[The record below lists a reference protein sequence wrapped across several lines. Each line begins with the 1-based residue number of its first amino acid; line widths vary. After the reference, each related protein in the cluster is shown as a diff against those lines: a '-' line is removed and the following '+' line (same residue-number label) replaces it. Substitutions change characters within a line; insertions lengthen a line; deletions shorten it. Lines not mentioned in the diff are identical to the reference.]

1 MKVPSARSWLGLG
14 LPLLLLLLMTVNI
27 EWLAPLF
34 RHFVDERA
42 PAIYTRDSVFNL
54 LLWHLTA
61 VLLAIAAAT
70 LVALLGGIWVTR
82 AGGREFLPL
91 ARAIANLGQTFPPV
105 AVLALAVPAL
115 GFGLTPTLVA
125 LFLYGMLPIYE
136 NTVTG
141 LQQVPER
148 VCEAARGMGM
158 SPRQQLW
165 SVELPLALPLI
176 VAGIRISLV
185 ISIGTATIGSTVAAK
200 GFGEVIIAGLLT
212 DNMAFVLQ
220 GGIMVALMAII
231 IDTLLQRLERRLSPA
246 VSRKL

>member
-1 MKVPSARSWLGLG
+1 MKKSAALTWLGLG
-14 LPLLLLLLMTVNI
+14 LPILLLLIMTINI

-34 RHFVDERA
+34 SYFVDEQT
-42 PAIYTRDSVFNL
+42 PAIYRRDSVFNL
-54 LLWHLTA
+54 LLWHLAA
-61 VLLAIAAAT
+61 VFIAIAAAT
-70 LVALLGGIWVTR
+70 LVALIGGIWVTR
-82 AGGREFLPL
+82 ASGREFLPL

-136 NTVTG
+136 NAVTG
-141 LQQVPER
+141 LQQVPSQ
-148 VCEAARGMGM
+148 VTDAARGMGM
-158 SPRQQLW
+158 TPRQQLW
-165 SVELPLALPLI
+165 SVELPLALPVI

-220 GGIMVALMAII
+220 GGIMVALIAII
-231 IDTLLQRLERRLSPA
+231 IDSILQRLERRLSPA
-246 VSRKL
+246 D

>member
-1 MKVPSARSWLGLG
+1 MKRPSARGWLGIG
-14 LPLLLLLLMTVNI
+14 LPLLMLLIMTLNMS
-27 EWLAPLF
+27 WLEPLF
-34 RHFVDERA
+34 RPLVDARA
-42 PAIYTRDSVFNL
+42 PAIYARDSFFNL
-54 LLWHLTA
+54 LFWHLTA
-61 VLLAIAAAT
+61 VFLAIAAAT
-70 LVALLGGIWVTR
+70 LVAVGGGILVTR
-82 AGGREFLPL
+82 AAGREFLPL

-125 LFLYGMLPIYE
+125 LFLYGMLPVYE

-141 LQQVPER
+141 LQQIPASVR
-148 VCEAARGMGM
+148 EAARGMGM

-165 SVELPLALPLI
+165 SVELPLALPNI
-176 VAGIRISLV
+176 IAGIRMSLV

-220 GGIMVALMAII
+220 GGIMVALVAILT
-231 IDTLLQRLERRLSPA
+231 DALFQRLERRMTPPA
-246 VSRKL
+246 

>member
-1 MKVPSARSWLGLG
+1 MIFPSVRGWLGVTI
-14 LPLLLLLLMTVNI
+14 PLLLLLLMTLKMP
-27 EWLAPLF
+27 WLEPLF
-34 RHFVDERA
+34 RPLVDERA
-42 PAIYTRDSVFNL
+42 PAIYARDSFLNL
-54 LLWHLTA
+54 LLWHLAA
-61 VLLAIAAAT
+61 VFIAIFGAS
-70 LVALLGGIWVTR
+70 LVALGGGIMVTR
-82 AGGREFLPL
+82 AAGREFLPL

-141 LQQVPER
+141 LQQVPAS
-148 VCEAARGMGM
+148 VHEAARGMGM

-165 SVELPLALPLI
+165 SVELPLALPMI
-176 VAGIRISLV
+176 IAGIRISLV

-220 GGIMVALMAII
+220 GGIMVALVAIL
-231 IDTLLQRLERRLSPA
+231 IDALFQRLERRLSPPN
-246 VSRKL
+246 

>member
-1 MKVPSARSWLGLG
+1 MRTWLGLG
-14 LPLLLLLLMTVNI
+14 LPMLLLLIMTINI

-34 RHFVDERA
+34 NYFVDERT
-42 PAIYTRDSVFNL
+42 PAIYSRDSVFNL
-54 LLWHLTA
+54 LLWHLAA
-61 VLLAIAAAT
+61 VFIAISAAT
-70 LVALLGGIWVTR
+70 LVALFAGIWVTR
-82 AGGREFLPL
+82 TSGREFLPL

-158 SPRQQLW
+158 SPHQRLW
-165 SVELPLALPLI
+165 SIELPLALPVI

-231 IDTLLQRLERRLSPA
+231 TDSLLQHLERRLSPA

>member
-1 MKVPSARSWLGLG
+1 MNISAARDWLGLG
-14 LPLLLLLLMTVNI
+14 LPMLLLLIMTINI
-27 EWLAPLF
+27 EWLTPLF
-34 RHFVDERA
+34 SYFVDERA
-42 PAIYTRDSVFNL
+42 PAIYSRDSVFNL
-54 LLWHLTA
+54 LLWHLIA

-70 LVALLGGIWVTR
+70 LVALIGGIWVTR
-82 AGGREFLPL
+82 ASGREFLPL

-141 LQQVPER
+141 LQQVPSK
-148 VCEAARGMGM
+148 VTDAARGMGM

-165 SVELPLALPLI
+165 FVELPLALPLI

-185 ISIGTATIGSTVAAK
+185 ISIGTATIGSTVATK

-220 GGIMVALMAII
+220 GAIMVALMAII
-231 IDTLLQRLERRLSPA
+231 IDALLQRLERRLSPPN
-246 VSRKL
+246 

>member
-1 MKVPSARSWLGLG
+1 MKTRYFQGWLGVTI
-14 LPLLLLLLMTVNI
+14 PLLLLLLLTLQMV
-27 EWLAPLF
+27 WLEPLF
-34 RHFVDERA
+34 RPLVDARA
-42 PAIYTRDSVFNL
+42 PAIYARDSFLNL
-54 LLWHLTA
+54 LLWHLAA
-61 VLLAIAAAT
+61 VFIAILAAT
-70 LVALLGGIWVTR
+70 LVALGGGILVTR
-82 AGGREFLPL
+82 PVGRDFLPL

-141 LQQVPER
+141 LQQVPGS
-148 VCEAARGMGM
+148 VIEAARGMGM
-158 SPRQQLW
+158 GPLQQLF
-165 SVELPLALPLI
+165 SVELPLALPAI
-176 VAGIRISLV
+176 IAGIRMSLV

-220 GGIMVALMAII
+220 GGVMVALVAIV
-231 IDTLLQRLERRLSPA
+231 IDGIFQRIEQRLSPPG
-246 VSRKL
+246 

>member
-1 MKVPSARSWLGLG
+1 MKISSVRGWLGIG
-14 LPLLLLLLMTVNI
+14 LPLLLLLIMTLKMP
-27 EWLAPLF
+27 WLEPLF
-34 RHFVDERA
+34 RPLVDARA
-42 PAIYTRDSVFNL
+42 PAIYPRDSFLNL
-54 LLWHLTA
+54 LIWHLAA
-61 VLLAIAAAT
+61 VFIAIGAAT
-70 LVALLGGIWVTR
+70 LVALGGGILVTR
-82 AGGREFLPL
+82 AAGREFLPL

-141 LQQVPER
+141 LQQVPASVR
-148 VCEAARGMGM
+148 EAARGMGM

-165 SVELPLALPLI
+165 SVELPLALPMI
-176 VAGIRISLV
+176 IAGIRISLV

-220 GGIMVALMAII
+220 GGIMVALVAIL
-231 IDTLLQRLERRLSPA
+231 IDAVFQRLERRLSPPG
-246 VSRKL
+246 